1 MKALALAAAVAA
13 GVICSAGTADAQF
26 RSRGSYV
33 YTYPTYTAPVYTAPY
48 TYVAPSGVVTS
59 SYTPSVSIS
68 PFGTVVSSGGT
79 YYDSTILSTPNYS
92 NYYSSYPSYYSGGYY
107 GSYYRGRGWRW

>member
-33 YTYPTYTAPVYTAPY
+33 YSYPTYTAPVYTAPC
-48 TYVAPSGVVTS
+48 TMPIGWWCSGPAS
-59 SYTPSVSIS
+59 MCPVSQVQPWS
-68 PFGTVVSSGGT
+68 
-79 YYDSTILSTPNYS
+79 LSLP
-92 NYYSSYPSYYSGGYY
+92 
-107 GSYYRGRGWRW
+107 